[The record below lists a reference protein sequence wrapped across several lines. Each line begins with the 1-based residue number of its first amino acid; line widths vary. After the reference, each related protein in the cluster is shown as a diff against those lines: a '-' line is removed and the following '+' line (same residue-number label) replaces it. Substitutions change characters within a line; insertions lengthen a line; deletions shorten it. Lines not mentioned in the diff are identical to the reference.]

1 MTEQKEQ
8 YIITNHGHTDLV
20 DFEGTWPEL
29 QQYVKENYTQDS
41 LCCVMHHDNTDLAYD
56 WEEITEPA

>member
-8 YIITNHGHTDLV
+8 YIITNHGHTDLMG
-20 DFEGTWPEL
+20 FEGTWQEL
-29 QQYVKENYTQDS
+29 QQYVKENYTEDS
-41 LCCVMHHDNTDLAYD
+41 LCCVMEFHNTDCAYD